1 MSLIKYIF
9 RRVLII
15 IPELFGALTLTF
27 ILSRLMPG
35 NPAVALLVSRG
46 IPKPNPNIIAQM
58 EHELG
63 LDLPIIIQYFRY
75 LGELFTG
82 QWGESVVIV
91 RQMPVWNLILQF
103 LPFTAD
109 LAIFSIIIASYI
121 GIKIG
126 VISATHR
133 NKARDTIFRFFALV
147 GVSVPIFFMGML
159 LQYLLGYVIPIFP
172 TASYKSI
179 EYKSPPRVTGF
190 YLIDSLISGKLYLV
204 ADYLVHLALP
214 IFCLA
219 FVTLAGIVR
228 QTRSSMLEI
237 LEQDYIRT
245 ARAKGCKEKDVIHSH
260 ALKNAL
266 IPTVTIIGLN
276 VAGLLTGAV
285 LTETT
290 FGIYGLGRL
299 LVDSINL
306 TDYWVL
312 NGVVFLMTLIYL
324 CANLF
329 TDVIYAILDPRIRY

>member
-1 MSLIKYIF
+1 
-9 RRVLII
+9 
-15 IPELFGALTLTF
+15 
-27 ILSRLMPG
+27 
-35 NPAVALLVSRG
+35 
-46 IPKPNPNIIAQM
+46 
-58 EHELG
+58 
-63 LDLPIIIQYFRY
+63 
-75 LGELFTG
+75 
-82 QWGESVVIV
+82 
-91 RQMPVWNLILQF
+91 
-103 LPFTAD
+103 
-109 LAIFSIIIASYI
+109 
-121 GIKIG
+121 
-126 VISATHR
+126 
-133 NKARDTIFRFFALV
+133 
-147 GVSVPIFFMGML
+147 MGML
-159 LQYLLGYVIPIFP
+159 LQYFLGYVIPIFP

-190 YLIDSLISGKLYLV
+190 YLIDSLISGKIYLV

-214 IFCLA
+214 VFCLA
-219 FVTLAGIVR
+219 FITLAGIVR

-312 NGVVFLMTLIYL
+312 NAVVFLMTLIYL

>member
-1 MSLIKYIF
+1 
-9 RRVLII
+9 
-15 IPELFGALTLTF
+15 
-27 ILSRLMPG
+27 
-35 NPAVALLVSRG
+35 
-46 IPKPNPNIIAQM
+46 
-58 EHELG
+58 
-63 LDLPIIIQYFRY
+63 
-75 LGELFTG
+75 
-82 QWGESVVIV
+82 
-91 RQMPVWNLILQF
+91 MPVWNLILTF
-103 LPFTAD
+103 LPYTAD

-133 NKARDTIFRFFALV
+133 NKARDTIFRFFALI
-147 GVSVPIFFMGML
+147 GVSVPIFFLGML
-159 LQYLLGYVIPIFP
+159 LQYFLGYVIPIFP
-172 TASYKSI
+172 TAGIKSI
-179 EYKSPPRVTGF
+179 QYKNPTRVTGF
-190 YLIDSLISGKLYLV
+190 FWIDALISGKLYLV
-204 ADYLVHLALP
+204 SDYFIHLALP
-214 IFCLA
+214 IFCLS
-219 FVTLAGIVR
+219 FVTLASIVR

-312 NGVVFLMTLIYL
+312 SAVVFLMTLIYL
-324 CANLF
+324 CANLL
-329 TDVIYAILDPRIRY
+329 TDVLYAILDPRIRY